1 MNDHRI
7 STAARQAL
15 TRLRI
20 DTNTI
25 MIRSSRGVLSL
36 SGRLQYKFAIEG
48 RSPDLGF
55 ELLHE
60 IDRQMKRTE
69 GVSRVQYSFDNWA
82 HHAEG
87 HWTKKAPKKQFGPR
101 RASSAPTPAQ

>member
-7 STAARQAL
+7 SKAARQAL

-20 DTNTI
+20 DANII

-48 RSPDLGF
+48 RSPDLGY

-60 IDRQMKRTE
+60 IDRQMKRTA
-69 GVSRVQYSFDNWA
+69 GVTRVQYSFDNWA

-87 HWTKKAPKKQFGPR
+87 HWTKKASKKQLAAR
-101 RASSAPTPAQ
+101 RASSAPEPKQ